1 MAGDKEAGFPTQ
13 CSAITMFSFCILC
26 VAAPV
31 AKFWNSPHA
40 RATTLH
46 KFQFETMNS
55 ASTPTLTST
64 AGSQEYRNP
73 TGAWQHPRRYK
84 FLVVNFYDNL
94 YWCHCTRLIAGS
106 EERTSRRARF
116 FLRFGIQ
123 PVYQSLIMASNGDD
137 DVEQLLACK
146 GKKLLHKERL
156 PERSLASRKS
166 NHKPA
171 SPNAKVCN
179 LAPQVVR
186 KLLSVNPPCWM
197 GLQQRW
203 WMSRNCSSGPGQQFA
218 GSGSIKTPGRFAFAR
233 GLDAPFW
240 WNSRS

>member
-106 EERTSRRARF
+106 EARTSRRARF
-116 FLRFGIQ
+116 FAFWYSTSL
-123 PVYQSLIMASNGDD
+123 PVAYYGFKWWWWCGAAPCLQ
-137 DVEQLLACK
+137 
-146 GKKLLHKERL
+146 GKEIVAQRTA
-156 PERSLASRKS
+156 PGALASVQEI
-166 NHKPA
+166 KP
-171 SPNAKVCN
+171 
-179 LAPQVVR
+179 
-186 KLLSVNPPCWM
+186 
-197 GLQQRW
+197 
-203 WMSRNCSSGPGQQFA
+203 
-218 GSGSIKTPGRFAFAR
+218 
-233 GLDAPFW
+233 
-240 WNSRS
+240 